1 MKRLSLIFA
10 LSLLLSSFFFAN
22 SYAQSTPNTVKSN
35 PAVKFPS
42 EKPDF
47 QGILQLKYNYIK
59 ENLTVS
65 EANATKFWA
74 LYDKYIK
81 DENAIHTAFKKAMD
95 GKGITREAL
104 REGKG
109 TDEQVSFYLAQKM
122 VYKDKMY
129 MLDKKFYNEAKNIL
143 SAKELYDFYHLE
155 QSFKNQCTK
164 KQMSVNAATKKM
176 APQQKT
182 LPAPQKK

>member
-10 LSLLLSSFFFAN
+10 LSLLLSSFFCAN
-22 SYAQSTPNTVKSN
+22 SYAQSTPNTVKGN
-35 PAVKFPS
+35 PVVKFPS

-65 EANATKFWA
+65 ETNATKFWA

-95 GKGITREAL
+95 SKGITREAL

-109 TDEQVSFYLAQKM
+109 TDEQVSFYLTQKM
-122 VYKDKMY
+122 AYKDKMY
-129 MLDKKFYNEAKNIL
+129 MLDKKFYNEAKSIL

-155 QSFKNQCTK
+155 QNFKNQCTK
-164 KQMSVNAATKKM
+164 RQTNANAACKKA
-176 APQQKT
+176 APQQKIQ
-182 LPAPQKK
+182 PNK

>member
-1 MKRLSLIFA
+1 MKRLSLILTFF
-10 LSLLLSSFFFAN
+10 LLLSVPCCVSI
-22 SYAQSTPNTVKSN
+22 SAQTSTNVAKN
-35 PAVKFPS
+35 PPVVKFPS

-65 EANATKFWA
+65 EANATKFWV

-81 DENAIHTAFKKAMD
+81 DENAIHAAFKKAMD
-95 GKGITREAL
+95 NKNITREAL

-122 VYKDKMY
+122 AYKDKMY

-155 QSFKNQCTK
+155 QNFKNQCTK
-164 KQMSVNAATKKM
+164 RQMNANAAAATKK
-176 APQQKT
+176 AVPQQK
-182 LPAPQKK
+182 PQPNK